1 MYNGEEMDFLVSP
14 ISISVQRETVTIWDR
29 IGPKQVILTP
39 INSLSPYMIEDS
51 PELSKTVQVLEENSE
66 SFVCIY
72 FYCVLL
78 TFCVFSKVCDIPM

>member
-51 PELSKTVQVLEENSE
+51 PV
-66 SFVCIY
+66 
-72 FYCVLL
+72 
-78 TFCVFSKVCDIPM
+78 